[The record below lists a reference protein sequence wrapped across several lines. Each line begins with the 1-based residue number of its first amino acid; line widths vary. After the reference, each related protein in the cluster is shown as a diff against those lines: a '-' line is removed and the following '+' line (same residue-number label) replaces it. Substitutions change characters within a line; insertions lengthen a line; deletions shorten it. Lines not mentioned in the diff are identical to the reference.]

1 MSRHDSDVTQ
11 ASVSLWQSAGAL
23 WRLFRRALRWWVI
36 VLVLLAVAWLTATV
50 ITQRAIDTELA
61 AIEARGEPLTL
72 AELAPWIA
80 PGVLNA
86 ALVYESAFSSLT
98 EGGGEDYDH
107 ALADPAFARSY
118 LAAREAG
125 LRQLRKAADVR
136 DCAFP
141 IDWSRPV
148 YELNF
153 PHYARM
159 REAARLLVLD
169 SSLLAADGKADQ
181 SLDAPVG
188 VYRTASHAMSDPVL
202 ISALVGYAII
212 GIAHSGLEECLSVT
226 DPSPSAC
233 RTAYDELGRIDVDTP
248 FRRSLL
254 GERASALAVFED
266 VRAGRISIA
275 KLVSGGDDRF
285 GGRRILSAVYPTVGR
300 PLFNMDEASAL
311 RLYGRML
318 EAHDLPWPQSQE
330 TLDAILADL
339 ESLPSYRSLLTR
351 MIVPVFTRAE
361 WSRRKAAAA
370 LAVDRAALAINAFR
384 SQTGRYPDDL
394 AQVEALGWDLPDDPL
409 GGEPLLYR
417 RTAKGFTVWSVG
429 PNMKDDGG
437 VEYDS
442 KTMDFTSGPYDITFF
457 CDRRRIAAKRE
468 VSKSAWDDLQ
478 AHKEEARRAD
488 ERTSTRPG
496 GAARRGRRGAAGS
509 AR

>member
-23 WRLFRRALRWWVI
+23 WRLLRRALRWWVI

-61 AIEARGEPLTL
+61 ATEAGGEPLTL

-86 ALVYESAFSSLT
+86 ALVYETAFSSLP

-141 IDWSRPV
+141 VDWSQPA
-148 YELNF
+148 YELAF
-153 PHYARM
+153 PHYAHM
-159 REAARLLVLD
+159 REATRLLVLD
-169 SSLLAADGKADQ
+169 SSLLAADGKADE
-181 SLDAPVG
+181 SLDALAAA
-188 VYRTASHAMSDPVL
+188 YKTASHAMSEPIL
-202 ISALVGYAII
+202 IGALVGYAII
-212 GIAHSGLEECLSVT
+212 GIAHSGLEECLSLA
-226 DPSPSAC
+226 DPSPAAC
-233 RTAYDELGRIDVDTP
+233 RRAYDDLGRIDVDTP
-248 FRRSLL
+248 FRRAFL

-266 VRAGRISIA
+266 IRAGRISIA
-275 KLVSGGDDRF
+275 KLLSGEDDRF

-318 EAHDLPWPQSQE
+318 EAHDLPWPQSME
-330 TLDAILADL
+330 ALDAVVADS
-339 ESLPSYRSLLTR
+339 ERLPIYRSLLTR
-351 MIVPVFTRAE
+351 MGVPVFARAD
-361 WSRRKAAAA
+361 WSRRNAAAI
-370 LAVDRAALAINAFR
+370 LAVDRAALAIAAFKA
-384 SQTGRYPDDL
+384 QTGHYPDDL
-394 AQVEALGWDLPDDPL
+394 SQVEALGWDLPDDPL

-417 RTAKGFTVWSVG
+417 RTAEGFTVWSVG

-442 KTMDFTSGPYDITFF
+442 KTMDFTSGPYDIAFF